1 MNKKPTEA
9 LTSFLNQ
16 LSLQQK
22 VIIGGSALITAILII
37 VLITFLNEPSY
48 SSLYSNMASED
59 ASKVV
64 EYLTSQKI
72 PYKIE
77 DNGSTIKVPKDKV
90 YETRLALAGRGIPA
104 SGTIGYEVFDKSTM
118 GMSEFMQKLNYKR
131 ALEGELARTILGQEG
146 VTGVRVH
153 IVVPEKAIFKDEQK
167 QPTASIVLKLKENFS
182 LPKANCMAIVNLVAS
197 AVEGLSSNSI
207 TLIDTQGRLLWKESG
222 ENSLSFSS
230 TKQYEI
236 QNSVETYLAQKAQNL
251 LDNVLGYGN
260 ALVQVNAD
268 LNFDQVEKTMES
280 YDPDQ
285 QVVVSEQTMRSNNN
299 GKSVSDTSAQFNESS
314 TTNYEI
320 SKTIQ
325 RVVEGTGNIVRLSVA
340 AVINDVAKEVKK
352 GDAVETVYEPRPA
365 EQMQKLE
372 ELIKNAV
379 GLNVERNDQF
389 SLVNFPFETKQNEE
403 LVEESAT
410 WFQDSNGI
418 INIVLVVFAIA
429 GSLFLIKGLLGKLKS
444 EKLLLGTLSV
454 GQTAETMSEPSQ
466 IIAKSI
472 PKALSEVKK
481 KKELIQIGDI
491 EDEISDEAMR
501 KRTRQ
506 DKISNYV
513 SKSPTEA
520 AKLINAWLH
529 EDES

>member
-9 LTSFLNQ
+9 VSHLLNQ
-16 LSLQQK
+16 LSIQQK
-22 VIIGGSALITAILII
+22 FIIIGSAVLTVILIV
-37 VLITFLNEPSY
+37 VLLTFLNEPSF
-48 SSLYSNMASED
+48 SPLYSNLASED
-59 ASKVV
+59 ASKVI
-64 EYLTSQKI
+64 EYLNTQKI
-72 PYKIE
+72 PYKID
-77 DNGSTIKVPKDKV
+77 DNGSTIKVPKDKL
-90 YETRLALAGRGIPA
+90 YETRLSLAGKGIPA

-146 VTGVRVH
+146 VNGVRVH
-153 IVVPEKAIFKDEQK
+153 IVLPEKAIFKDEQK

-182 LPKANCMAIVNLVAS
+182 LPKANCVAIVNLIAS

-207 TLIDTQGRLLWKESG
+207 TLIDTHGRLLWKESG
-222 ENSLSFSS
+222 ENSLTFSS
-230 TKQYEI
+230 TKQYEMK
-236 QNSVETYLAQKAQNL
+236 NSVESYLALKAQAL

-260 ALVQVNAD
+260 SLVQVNAD

-299 GKSVSDTSAQFNESS
+299 GKTLSDTSAQFNESS

-340 AVINDVAKEVKK
+340 AVINDVPKEVKK
-352 GDAVETVYEPRPA
+352 GDAVETVYEPRSA

-372 ELIKNAV
+372 DLIKNAV
-379 GLNVERNDQF
+379 GLDIERKDQF
-389 SLVNFPFETKQNEE
+389 SLVNIPFQTKPTDE
-403 LVEESAT
+403 LVEQTST
-410 WFQDSNGI
+410 WFEDSNEI
-418 INIVLVVFAIA
+418 INIILVVIAIA
-429 GSLFLIKGLLGKLKS
+429 GSLFLLKGLLGKLKG
-444 EKLLLGTLSV
+444 ERFIV
-454 GQTAETMSEPSQ
+454 GNIDNSATAQPLHEPAQ
-466 IIAKSI
+466 IIAKSV
-472 PKALSEVKK
+472 PKVLSEVKK
-481 KKELIQIGDI
+481 KKELIQIGDL
-491 EDEISDEAMR
+491 EDEISDDAVK

-513 SKSPTEA
+513 SKSPNEA

-529 EDES
+529 EDEN

>member
-1 MNKKPTEA
+1 MNKKPSEA

-16 LSLQQK
+16 LSFQQK
-22 VIIGGSALITAILII
+22 LIIGGSAVITAVLII

-48 SSLYSNMASED
+48 SPLYSNLASED

-64 EYLTSQKI
+64 EYLSTQKI

-77 DNGSTIKVPKDKV
+77 DNGSSIKVPKDKL

-153 IVVPEKAIFKDEQK
+153 IVVPERAIFKDEQK

-182 LPKANCMAIVNLVAS
+182 LDKANCVSIVNLVAS

-207 TLIDTQGRLLWKESG
+207 TLIDTHGRLLWKESG
-222 ENSLSFSS
+222 ENSISFSS

-236 QNSVETYLAQKAQNL
+236 KNSVESYLAQKAQSL

-260 ALVQVNAD
+260 ALVQVNAE

-285 QVVVSEQTMRSNNN
+285 QVVVSEQTMRSNNS

-325 RVVEGTGNIVRLSVA
+325 RVVEGTGNIERLSVA
-340 AVINDVAKEVKK
+340 TVINDVPKEVKK
-352 GDAVETVYEPRPA
+352 GDIIETVYEPRPA
-365 EQMQKLE
+365 EQMKKLE
-372 ELIKNAV
+372 ELVKNAV
-379 GLNVERNDQF
+379 GLNIERKDQF
-389 SLVNFPFETKQNEE
+389 SLVNFPFETKQDNE
-403 LVEESAT
+403 LVEETTT
-410 WFQDSNGI
+410 WLQDSNGI
-418 INIVLVVFAIA
+418 INIILVIFAIA
-429 GSLFLIKGLLGKLKS
+429 GSLFLIKGLLGRLKS
-444 EKLLLGTLSV
+444 EKFVIGNIASELSV
-454 GQTAETMSEPSQ
+454 QPSTEPAQ

-481 KKELIQIGDI
+481 KKELIQIGDL
-491 EDEISDEAMR
+491 EDEISDDAVK

-513 SKSPTEA
+513 SKSPNEA